1 MPPAWGVAATVG
13 DADCATLG
21 ALGWLREAMWALT
34 CLITSGAALM
44 TSGATAVTMGTA
56 ATHPH
61 MNGATR
67 RTRGRASFIAPL
79 LSSCPAWVKAAVGIF
94 ASAALQ
100 VSAATPER
108 LVK

>member
-13 DADCATLG
+13 GADCAALG

-34 CLITSGAALM
+34 CLMTSGAALM

-61 MNGATR
+61 MSGAVR
-67 RTRGRASFIAPL
+67 RTRGRASFIARTIRNVLLGSRLPL
-79 LSSCPAWVKAAVGIF
+79 AFSRQQYF
-94 ASAALQ
+94 
-100 VSAATPER
+100 E
-108 LVK
+108 